1 MTETNTKWNE
11 LLTRAVNEPGLVHAA
26 YTAFHN
32 YSIGNQ
38 IAAMCECA
46 DRGIAVGPINT
57 YKGWQS
63 LGRQVQ
69 KGQKAITLCMPM
81 TFKDKTKLDKDGKP
95 KTGVFFQWKPFWFVM
110 AQTEGEPVAMPEL
123 PEWNKD
129 RAMAALGITQV
140 DFESTNGN
148 VMGYAKE
155 KTVAVSPLAPLPLKT
170 LFHELAHV
178 ELGHT
183 DATDTAD
190 TPRSLREVEAESV
203 AMIVLESLNQP
214 GAEFCR
220 GYIQGW
226 LEGESIPD
234 ASAARIFGAA
244 DRILKSGYAG
254 KADDNVVE

>member
-1 MTETNTKWNE
+1 MEMTNPKWNE
-11 LLTRAVNEPGLVHAA
+11 LLTRAVNEPGLVLAA

-38 IAAMCECA
+38 VAAMSQCM
-46 DRGIAVGPINT
+46 DRGITPGPVNT
-57 YKGWQS
+57 YKGW
-63 LGRQVQ
+63 LGVGRQVQ
-69 KGQKAITLCMPM
+69 RGSKALWLCMPM

-95 KTGVFFQWKPFWFVM
+95 KTGVFFQWKPFWFVL
-110 AQTEGEPVAMPEL
+110 AQTEGDAVTMPEL

-129 RAMAALGITQV
+129 RAMTTLGITQV
-140 DFESTNGN
+140 EFENGNGN

-155 KTVAVSPLAPLPLKT
+155 KTIAISPLSPLPLKT

-178 ELGHT
+178 VLGHT
-183 DATDTAD
+183 DVNHSDT
-190 TPRSLREVEAESV
+190 TTRSLREVEAESV

-254 KADDNVVE
+254 KVADNVVE